1 MSTLRFSG
9 IILFCASLHAQM
21 SAVPSRGAPT
31 NRFLSPV
38 LSASGDNPIADD
50 FPPFASDPGPISGV
64 VSLRELEHPVS
75 AKALREAYQAQE
87 LTLSKKFSKAIAKL
101 EEVIRIA
108 PQYRDAHL
116 NLGVLY
122 ARNGRT
128 AEARTQFQKA
138 LDIGPPAAPIYT
150 DLALTS
156 LAIGQY
162 REAEELAHKALQLDP
177 ADNGA
182 QLALQYALT
191 H

>member
-21 SAVPSRGAPT
+21 SAAPSHGAPT
-31 NRFLSPV
+31 NRFVSPV
-38 LSASGDNPIADD
+38 FSASGDGPIAAD
-50 FPPFASDPGPISGV
+50 FPPFASEPKPITGV
-64 VSLRELEHPVS
+64 VSLHELAHPVS

-87 LTLSKKFSKAIAKL
+87 LTLANKTSKAIAKL
-101 EEVIRIA
+101 EDVIRIA
-108 PQYRDAHL
+108 PQYRDGHL

-122 ARNGRT
+122 AKNGRT
-128 AEARTQFQKA
+128 ADARIQFQKA

-162 REAEELAHKALQLDP
+162 REAEDLAHKALQLDP

-182 QLALQYALT
+182 HVALQYALT